1 MKIVRDLNF
10 GMERYVIN
18 FQLTE
23 KRLFSLMNNS
33 NVYRFTSKKEKFCN
47 YYLLHEGT
55 IEIAI
60 KLLQNDNLKIWKQK
74 TLTKKECD
82 KIRLGAGENDK

>member
-1 MKIVRDLNF
+1 MKTITDLNF
-10 GMERYVIN
+10 GMERYVID
-18 FQLTE
+18 FPLSV
-23 KRLFSLMNNS
+23 KRLKFLMNKTD
-33 NVYRFTSKKEKFCN
+33 VFRFTSKKEKFCN

-82 KIRLGAGENDK
+82 ILILGGEKQ